1 MSYSIESLIPSTFL
15 FHFSAPMLEKPK
27 LFQGKLAPRHELP
40 MLSAL
45 DSGGESFTRVR
56 AAWSRQGLRF
66 EFHVTGR
73 GAPLPDYHES
83 VADFEGVWLWLDTRA
98 THNVHRATRFCHL
111 FNAFIH
117 GREEGESGPIMVRS
131 PIHRARE
138 QPLAEAPAA
147 FTASLRIGRGQYVV
161 DVHLPAKSLVGF
173 DPSEHTQLGFFYAV
187 RDSELGWNYWTSARQ
202 LPFAED
208 PSVWSTLEMR

>member
-1 MSYSIESLIPSTFL
+1 MSDTAESLIPSTFL
-15 FHFSAPMLEKPK
+15 FHFLAPLREKPK
-27 LFQGKLAPRHELP
+27 LFQGKLGPRYELP
-40 MLSAL
+40 ALSAL
-45 DSGGESFTRVR
+45 SSEESFTRVR

-66 EFHVTGR
+66 QFHVTGR

-98 THNVHRATRFCHL
+98 THTVHRATKFCHL
-111 FNAFIH
+111 FNVFIH
-117 GREEGESGPIMVRS
+117 GREKGESGPIMVRS

-138 QPLAEAPAA
+138 QPAAEAPDA
-147 FTASLRIGRGQYVV
+147 FTASLRPGKARYVV
-161 DVHLPAKSLVGF
+161 DVHIPAKSLVGF
-173 DPSEHTQLGFFYAV
+173 DANEHRELGFFYAV

-208 PSVWSTLEMR
+208 PSVWSTLEML